1 MLLAVIFSS
10 NWAVVASAGR
20 SGSSSSRLRGV
31 KETAVGAEH
40 VGVVDIHVSIETH
53 GFSFIF
59 LFMLWQPL
67 DFKKEFEAEEESIRR
82 NLKGTT
88 SHGTTAPTKDGPDVD
103 VGAALGISC
112 FSKDMTVTVQG
123 RKNGVPMQDL
133 QVGDRVLTA
142 RGSYGPVYAFGHYL
156 PQKEAEFLQIY
167 TTAATKDGDD
177 ESHQLLEMTGEH
189 LVYVSHEPHPVRAD
203 SVQEGDYLLKGGAS
217 RQLLQVIRISS
228 VVKQGLY
235 APLTP
240 QGTVVVNGV
249 VASSYVSLQKGQ
261 NHVVVWEELPFLGM
275 SQHDYVHCGLAPL
288 RLLCMGVSSRYCT
301 SYDHN
306 GMPWYAA
313 LAVDANEWI
322 FDRQPHH
329 ARVRAVAL
337 GIITLLTGIC
347 LVLEC
352 IFGPS
357 LAPLAV
363 CSMALGRY
371 YYRRCC
377 QKQQIGS
384 ATLWLR
390 RKATGGSDGLGVV
403 KPKTLLA

>member
-1 MLLAVIFSS
+1 
-10 NWAVVASAGR
+10 
-20 SGSSSSRLRGV
+20 
-31 KETAVGAEH
+31 
-40 VGVVDIHVSIETH
+40 
-53 GFSFIF
+53 
-59 LFMLWQPL
+59 
-67 DFKKEFEAEEESIRR
+67 
-82 NLKGTT
+82 
-88 SHGTTAPTKDGPDVD
+88 
-103 VGAALGISC
+103 
-112 FSKDMTVTVQG
+112 
-123 RKNGVPMQDL
+123 
-133 QVGDRVLTA
+133 
-142 RGSYGPVYAFGHYL
+142 
-156 PQKEAEFLQIY
+156 
-167 TTAATKDGDD
+167 
-177 ESHQLLEMTGEH
+177 
-189 LVYVSHEPHPVRAD
+189 
-203 SVQEGDYLLKGGAS
+203 
-217 RQLLQVIRISS
+217 
-228 VVKQGLY
+228 
-235 APLTP
+235 
-240 QGTVVVNGV
+240 VNGV